1 MSELPQFPP
10 ISPLP
15 FTFEP
20 FTETLTMDTMRV
32 IQCDDGAREYVCEAK
47 DLSFGW
53 HRDEPILDG
62 IELRVAPG
70 AFLILTGESGHGKST
85 LLRLLA
91 GLEKPWGDPAG
102 KVFLFG
108 EDLWEIRKRRLRELR
123 RQAGY
128 VFQNSALISNMTVE
142 QNIAVPLRYHTDLS
156 DADIRERARFW
167 CDRLLLSGHE
177 TKRPALLSLG
187 MQRRAAVAR
196 AMSMEPR
203 LLFMDEPLAGL
214 DARNVETMLSLIAN
228 LRALQDV
235 AIVMVS
241 HDLQPAHLLGGQVS
255 LLLDGRLRPPRRL
268 GDLLNSSDP
277 RERDLVRS
285 QAGLKE
291 T

>member
-1 MSELPQFPP
+1 MSELPPL
-10 ISPLP
+10 SPLP
-15 FTFEP
+15 FNFEP
-20 FTETLTMDTMRV
+20 YTETMTLPSMRV
-32 IQCDDGAREYVCEAK
+32 IQCDEGSREYVCEARH
-47 DLSFGW
+47 LSFGW
-53 HRDEPILDG
+53 RTEEPILDNV
-62 IELRVAPG
+62 ELKVAPG

-91 GLEKPWGDPAG
+91 GLEKPWGEHQG

-108 EDLWEIRKRRLRELR
+108 EDIWEVRMRRLRELR
-123 RQAGY
+123 RQAGF

-142 QNIAVPLRYHTDLS
+142 QNIAVPLRYHTDLEE
-156 DADIRERARFW
+156 DEIREKARFW

-177 TKRPALLSLG
+177 NKRPALLSLG

-255 LLLDGRLRPPRRL
+255 LLLDGKLRAPRGL
-268 GDLLNSSDP
+268 GDLLNSADP

-291 T
+291 TQE

>member
-1 MSELPQFPP
+1 VNGQLPPQLPP
-10 ISPLP
+10 
-15 FTFEP
+15 FNFEP
-20 FTETLTMDTMRV
+20 YTETLTFDAMRTF
-32 IQCDDGAREYVCEAK
+32 QRDEGPREYVCEARN
-47 DLSFGW
+47 LSFGW
-53 HRDEPILDG
+53 QPDEPILDEV
-62 IELRVAPG
+62 ELKVQPG
-70 AFLILTGESGHGKST
+70 AFVILTGESGHGKST

-91 GLEKPWGDPAG
+91 GLEKPWGTPQE

-108 EDLWEIRKRRLRELR
+108 EDLWDIRKRRLRELR
-123 RQAGY
+123 RQAGF

-142 QNIAVPLRYHTDLS
+142 QNIAVPLRYHTDL
-156 DADIRERARFW
+156 DEDEIREKARFW

-177 TKRPALLSLG
+177 GKRPALLSLG

-241 HDLQPAHLLGGQVS
+241 HDLQPAHLLGGLVS
-255 LLLDGRLRPPRRL
+255 LLLDGKLRPPRKL
-268 GDLLNSSDP
+268 GDLLNSTDP

-291 T
+291 TQE

>member
-1 MSELPQFPP
+1 MSPNPP
-10 ISPLP
+10 SS
-15 FTFEP
+15 FDAW
-20 FTETLTMDTMRV
+20 TETLEAMPV
-32 IQCDDGAREYVCEAK
+32 SPFAVGGREYVCEAR

-53 HRDEPILDG
+53 QPDEPILDNV
-62 IELRVAPG
+62 ELRVAPG
-70 AFLILTGESGHGKST
+70 AFLIIAGESGHGKST

-91 GLEKPWGDPAG
+91 GLEKPWGEPQG

-108 EDLWEIRKRRLRELR
+108 EDIWEVRTRRLRELR
-123 RQAGY
+123 RDAGF

-142 QNIAVPLRYHTDLS
+142 QNIAIPLRYHTDLS
-156 DADIRERARFW
+156 DDEIREKTRFW

-177 TKRPALLSLG
+177 TKRPALLSIG

-196 AMSMEPR
+196 AMCMEPS
-203 LLFMDEPLAGL
+203 LLFMDEPLSGL

-255 LLLDGRLRPPRRL
+255 LLLDGKLRAPRPL
-268 GDLLNSSDP
+268 GDLLNSMDP

-291 T
+291 TQE